1 MFQHFCTKVS
11 AAVANEGTTE
21 PSAAADAFR
30 GHMHTDA
37 HAMERSSA
45 LQLLK
50 GCVDLQRVRE
60 ISGALSTHAAVA
72 EAANETEDMC

>member
-1 MFQHFCTKVS
+1 
-11 AAVANEGTTE
+11 
-21 PSAAADAFR
+21 
-30 GHMHTDA
+30 MHTDA
-37 HAMERSSA
+37 HAMEGSSA

-60 ISGALSTHAAVA
+60 IASALSTHAVVA

>member
-1 MFQHFCTKVS
+1 MLAPTNQSIFIPMGARFSVK
-11 AAVANEGTTE
+11 A
-21 PSAAADAFR
+21 SAAADAFR